1 MFRERKFAGNVI
13 GRDLHMAKGGLGMRR
28 SFGALMLGF
37 AMLSGCASQDVLLRG
52 EPAYALIGNPEKG
65 SLPLADYRISPL
77 DTISITVFQEPD
89 LSLKEAVVEA
99 SGQISLPLIG
109 PVQAAGFT
117 TTQLASDLE
126 QRLGARYLEQPQVS
140 VIVNVAVSQQV
151 TVEGN
156 VLQPGS
162 YPVGGRMT
170 LLRALALARGPTRVA
185 ALDEVVVFRM
195 VGGKRMGALFNVNA
209 IRKGQ
214 ASDPQIEGND
224 MVVVGFNSV
233 KGAYRDFLQTAPF
246 LNVFRNF

>member
-1 MFRERKFAGNVI
+1 
-13 GRDLHMAKGGLGMRR
+13 MRL
-28 SFGALMLGF
+28 SLGALMLCCV
-37 AMLSGCASQDVLLRG
+37 AVLAGCATSDVLSRG
-52 EPAYALIGNPEKG
+52 EPAYALIGDPEKG
-65 SLPLADYRISPL
+65 SLPLPDYRISPS

-99 SGQISLPLIG
+99 SGHISMPLIG
-109 PVQAAGFT
+109 PVEVGGLT
-117 TTQLASDLE
+117 TAQLASDLE
-126 QRLGARYLEQPQVS
+126 QRLGARYLEKPQVS

-156 VLQPGS
+156 VMQPGS

-195 VGGKRMGALFNVNA
+195 VGGKRMGGLFDVNA
-209 IRKGQ
+209 IRKGH

-233 KGAYRDFLQTAPF
+233 KGAYRDFLQTAP
-246 LNVFRNF
+246 LVNVFRNF

>member
-1 MFRERKFAGNVI
+1 MSKR
-13 GRDLHMAKGGLGMRR
+13 GLGTRL
-28 SFGALMLGF
+28 SLGALMLCCVGVL
-37 AMLSGCASQDVLLRG
+37 AGCASPDVLPRG
-52 EPAYALIGNPEKG
+52 ESAYALIGDPDKG
-65 SLPLADYRISPL
+65 PVPVADYKISPS

-99 SGQISLPLIG
+99 SGHISMPLIG
-109 PVQAAGFT
+109 SVPAAGLT

-126 QRLGARYLEQPQVS
+126 QRLGARYLEKPQVS

-162 YPVGGRMT
+162 YPMGGRMT
-170 LLRALALARGPTRVA
+170 LLRALALAHGPTRVA

-195 VGGKRMGALFNVNA
+195 VGGKRMGALFDVNA

-224 MVVVGFNSV
+224 MVVVGFNAV

>member
-1 MFRERKFAGNVI
+1 MSKR
-13 GRDLHMAKGGLGMRR
+13 GLGMRL
-28 SFGALMLGF
+28 SVGALMLCC
-37 AMLSGCASQDVLLRG
+37 AAVLAGCATSDVLPRG
-52 EPAYALIGNPEKG
+52 EPAYALIGDPEKG
-65 SLPLADYRISPL
+65 PLPVTDYRISPS

-99 SGQISLPLIG
+99 SGNISMPLIG
-109 PVQAAGFT
+109 SVQAAGLT
-117 TTQLASDLE
+117 TAQLASDLE
-126 QRLGARYLEQPQVS
+126 QRLGARYLEMPQVS

-156 VLQPGS
+156 VIQPGS
-162 YPVGGRMT
+162 YPLGGRMT
-170 LLRALALARGPTRVA
+170 LLRALALAHGPTRVA

-195 VGGKRMGALFNVNA
+195 VGGKRMGGLFDVNA

-224 MVVVGFNSV
+224 MVVVGFNAV